1 MDNDNNTIEYAN
13 ENWRG
18 LQYTH
23 EAHTP
28 RIVRWVI
35 EYSGGLVKDEKQAHM
50 ALVCIVLLLILSIP
64 VIFLFFR
71 TDSGE
76 ITAPPGFRVIHP
88 ESGPPYLE
96 QVL

>member
-35 EYSGGLVKDEKQAHM
+35 EYSGGLVKDEKQAHT
-50 ALVCIVLLLILSIP
+50 VLLGVVGIGIVTS
-64 VIFLFFR
+64 LFFFFSAQNDTAKESR
-71 TDSGE
+71 VEIERMIRATD
-76 ITAPPGFRVIHP
+76 AP
-88 ESGPPYLE
+88 
-96 QVL
+96 Q